1 MGVAVMP
8 VPQPTRYLLYRV
20 AAYGVSATGDPYA
33 DLVLIRPQGGT
44 CKAKAFASCFGDL
57 NQLPAFEGAEVS
69 LQLTST
75 GLQLRPMAE
84 QAMPGLEGSVD
95 PAPDQGLTA
104 DRSILNSDCA
114 FFPPEADPSDPPPT
128 PGSSTIPTVQEV
140 AATVARLARDFE
152 LPTVMWVHLPIRHD
166 RSSDKQRCPQAHHAP
181 PEAW

>member
-8 VPQPTRYLLYRV
+8 EPQPTRCYLYKV
-20 AAYGVSATGDPYA
+20 EAFGVSATGDPYA
-33 DLVLIRPQGGT
+33 DVLLIHPQGGT
-44 CKAKAFASCFGDL
+44 CKAKAFGSCFGDL
-57 NQLPAFEGAEVS
+57 DQLPAFVGSEVS
-69 LQLTST
+69 LQVTPS
-75 GLQLRPMAE
+75 GLQLSPLAE
-84 QAMPGLEGSVD
+84 QALPGLEGSVD

-104 DRSILNSDCA
+104 DRSIWNSDCA
-114 FFPPEADPSDPPPT
+114 FFPPESDPSEPPPT

-166 RSSDKQRCPQAHHAP
+166 RFSDQQRCPQRHQAP